1 MALAMAARMLAKV
14 TSATVIGI
22 DAAAIEVEVDIGAGL
37 PGINIVGLPD
47 AGVKEG
53 RIRIRGALE
62 NCGIKLPQRRIVV
75 NLAPADLKKD
85 GAAFDLPI
93 AMGILRAAEALPEGA
108 LDGSVFLGELAL
120 DGSLRPIRGVLPVT
134 AWSRRRG
141 VKRLFVPAANAAEA
155 KVAAGETQV
164 VGVHRLADLVATLQE
179 RTPRWER
186 MAPKGP
192 DHRTCPATDVL
203 PDLCDIRG
211 QEEARRALE
220 IAAAGGHNILFVGPP
235 GSGKTM
241 LARRLPS
248 ILPRPSFEEA
258 LESTMVHSVAG
269 LLGAQGLLSHR
280 PFRAPHHTV
289 SVAGLVGG
297 GPLVRPGEVSLAH
310 NGVLFL
316 DELLEFS
323 RTALEGLRQPL
334 EDRFITVVRARRAI
348 RFPSDFMLVAALN
361 PCPCG
366 HLGSTLRTCTCSL
379 TAVSKYR
386 AKLSGPLLD
395 RIDMHVEVPAVPYR
409 HVAGGAPG
417 ESSAVVA
424 QRVLEARERQR
435 ARAQCTNAR
444 LQSTELGRHAALD
457 EAGHRILE
465 RAVEKFALS
474 ARAIERLRR
483 VSRTIADLQG
493 CDTVRAAHVAE
504 ALQYRAFDRD
514 QTVA

>member
-1 MALAMAARMLAKV
+1 MGRDMLAKI

-22 DAAAIEVEVDIGAGL
+22 DASPIEVEVDIGAGL
-37 PGINIVGLPD
+37 PGMNIVGLPD

-62 NCGIKLPQRRIVV
+62 NCGFKLPQRRIVV

-93 AMGILRAAEALPEGA
+93 AMGILQASEALPPGA
-108 LDGSVFLGELAL
+108 LEDSVFLGELAL

-134 AWSRRRG
+134 AWSRRRQ

-155 KVAAGETQV
+155 KVAAGDTQV
-164 VGVHRLADLVATLQE
+164 VGVERLADLIEALQNKQ
-179 RTPRWER
+179 PHWDD
-186 MAPKGP
+186 MAPAPLPGP
-192 DHRTCPATDVL
+192 ACASETLA
-203 PDLCDIRG
+203 DLADIRG
-211 QEEARRALE
+211 QDEARRALE

-241 LARRLPS
+241 LARRVPG
-248 ILPRPSFEEA
+248 ILPPPAFEEA
-258 LESTMVHSVAG
+258 LETTMVHSVAG
-269 LLGAQGLLSHR
+269 LLGGHGLIGHR

-323 RTALEGLRQPL
+323 RVALESLRQPL

-379 TAVSKYR
+379 TAIANYR

-395 RIDMHVEVPAVPYR
+395 RIDMHVEVPALPYR

-417 ESSAVVA
+417 ESSACVSA
-424 QRVLEARERQR
+424 RVRLARERQQSR
-435 ARAQCTNAR
+435 AGHINAR
-444 LQSTELGRHAALD
+444 LQAKDLAAFATLD
-457 EAGHRILE
+457 EAGHRLLE
-465 RAVEKFALS
+465 KAVEKFALS
-474 ARAIERLRR
+474 ARAIERIRR
-483 VSRTIADLQG
+483 VARTISDLEGADRIRSG
-493 CDTVRAAHVAE
+493 HVAE
-504 ALQYRAFDRD
+504 ALQYRAFDRAVA
-514 QTVA
+514 QTSV